1 MKDKELKKIK
11 RELHEIKKQMFQ
23 MRMNPSFGFSQ
34 RIELSSI
41 ESKID
46 SIDKT
51 CEAIMVLGIVIA
63 FLFLVFGS
71 AILYCSR

>member
-1 MKDKELKKIK
+1 MKYKELKQ
-11 RELHEIKKQMFQ
+11 IKKELNKINEQILG
-23 MRMNPSFGFSQ
+23 MRKNPSFGFSQ
-34 RIELSSI
+34 RIALSSI
-41 ESKID
+41 ESKIY
-46 SIDKT
+46 SINKT